1 VKAVFTDTPATTPQ
15 TTRSILLIT
24 LSNVGDAVMTTPV
37 MTALHDKYPLADMDI
52 VTDARA
58 APLFSHCPWL
68 GDIIL
73 KDKQAGWRGLVE
85 LLQRLRQTRYDLL
98 VDLRTDGLSLL
109 LRARRRLTRR
119 GSRSLSG
126 HAVERHFSVIREREH
141 LSEIPAPSVW
151 LSAAEE
157 DFAAQALARL
167 PGSRWLA
174 LGPGA
179 RWEGKCWPAGHF
191 AALANRLQ
199 GEIDAVILLG
209 SAAERDRCV
218 GIEADLAGPCLNLAG
233 RTDLL
238 QATAVLQQAQ
248 LFIGNDS
255 GLGHMAAAAGTPT
268 VTIFGPGDPQ
278 RYHPWHPRA
287 RWIQS
292 MTGSGVD
299 VSVDAVAGQVMA
311 LLAQQSNDKKTLIDK
326 QPIATE
332 STEKH

>member
-1 VKAVFTDTPATTPQ
+1 VKPVFTDTPATTPRA
-15 TTRSILLIT
+15 TRSILLIT

-58 APLFSHCPWL
+58 APLFSHCPWR
-68 GDIIL
+68 GAIIL
-73 KDKQAGWRGLVE
+73 KDKQAGWRGLAV

-119 GSRSLSG
+119 GNRSVSG

-141 LSEIPAPSVW
+141 LTAIPAPSVW

-157 DFAAQALARL
+157 DFAAQALAGL

-179 RWEGKCWPAGHF
+179 RWEGKRWPAGHF

-199 GEIDAVILLG
+199 GETDAVILLG
-209 SAAERDRCV
+209 SAAERDTCN
-218 GIEADLAGPCLNLAG
+218 GLEADLAGPCLNLAG
-233 RTDLL
+233 RTNLL
-238 QATAVLQQAQ
+238 QATAVLQRAH

-255 GLGHMAAAAGTPT
+255 GLGHMAAAVGTPT
-268 VTIFGPGDPQ
+268 VTLFGPGDPL
-278 RYHPWHPRA
+278 RYHPWHHRA

-292 MTGSGVD
+292 MTGSVAD
-299 VSVDAVAGQVMA
+299 IPVAEVSGQVMA
-311 LLAQQSNDKKTLIDK
+311 LLAETAQLPEPREIGKCEMRSDK
-326 QPIATE
+326 
-332 STEKH
+332 

>member
-1 VKAVFTDTPATTPQ
+1 VKPVFTDTPATTPRA
-15 TTRSILLIT
+15 TRSILLIT

-58 APLFSHCPWL
+58 APLFSHCPWR
-68 GDIIL
+68 GAIIL
-73 KDKQAGWRGLVE
+73 KDKQAGWHGLAV

-119 GSRSLSG
+119 GTRLVAG
-126 HAVERHFSVIREREH
+126 HAVERHFSVIRQREH
-141 LSEIPAPSVW
+141 FSEIPAPSVW

-157 DFAAQALARL
+157 DFAAQALAGL

-179 RWEGKCWPAGHF
+179 RWEGKRWPAGHF

-199 GEIDAVILLG
+199 GASDAVILLG
-209 SAAERDRCV
+209 SASERDRCI
-218 GIEADLAGPCLNLAG
+218 GIEADLARPCLNLAG
-233 RTDLL
+233 KTDLL
-238 QATAVLQQAQ
+238 QATAVLQRAH

-278 RYHPWHPRA
+278 RYHPWHPQA
-287 RWIQS
+287 RWIQDT
-292 MTGSGVD
+292 TGSVAE
-299 VSVDAVAGQVMA
+299 VPVAAVAEQAYAV
-311 LLAQQSNDKKTLIDK
+311 LAAANRLPEQS
-326 QPIATE
+326 E
-332 STEKH
+332 SDE